1 MFLVFFC
8 GTFNDFKHNTHSHTH
23 TQTKYMCETCTNL
36 ILIQRKQEK
45 DV

>member
-8 GTFNDFKHNTHSHTH
+8 GTFNDFKHNTH
-23 TQTKYMCETCTNL
+23 TQYMCETCTHL
-36 ILIQRKQEK
+36 ILIQHKQEK